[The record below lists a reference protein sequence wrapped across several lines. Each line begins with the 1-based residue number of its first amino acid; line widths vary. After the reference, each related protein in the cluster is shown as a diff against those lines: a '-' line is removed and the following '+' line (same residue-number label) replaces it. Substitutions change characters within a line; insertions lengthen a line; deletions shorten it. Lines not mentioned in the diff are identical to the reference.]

1 MQQLSGM
8 DNLFIQVERQGLP
21 QHIGGV
27 GIFDPSTA
35 AGGKVRFKDIIELF
49 ASRAH
54 LSPIFRRKLVDVP
67 FGLDR
72 PYWVEDE
79 EFDPEFHVRHIALP
93 QPGDWRQLCI
103 VTARIHARPLD
114 MTRPLWEAYV
124 IEGLN
129 NVEGVPPGS
138 FALLTKIHHSGMDG
152 VSGMQF
158 YGALMDATP
167 APRSVEAT
175 PPALERTPSGIELL
189 TKAYINNLRKPMQA
203 LQFVKEALGSRA
215 RLKSGREQRA
225 FHELGDIPM
234 TRFQG
239 KISNSR
245 VVDAVQFDFAHFR
258 AIKNRVVG
266 ATINDVALTVVAG
279 AMRAY
284 LDSKGELPEESL
296 VAGCP
301 VDVREDG
308 ERDAD
313 GNMVGYMYTSM
324 RTDIADPLDRLAA
337 VHEESVSAKAYLT
350 AFGPRTGMHLLDTVP
365 SGIMTLALRAAS
377 ATGLTESSVTNNT
390 VVTNVPGSGATYYLM
405 GAKSVSQMS
414 LGTLLPNVGLFQTV
428 SSQVHDN
435 KGTLSISFVAC
446 RKMMPD
452 PAFYAQCLQESF
464 TALHKAA
471 SAKPTKA
478 AKTTRKKAPRKA
490 KKPAA

>member
-35 AGGKVRFKDIIELF
+35 AGGKVRFKDIVDLF
-49 ASRAH
+49 ASRSH

-72 PYWVEDE
+72 PYWVEDQ

-103 VTARIHARPLD
+103 LTARIHARPLD
-114 MTRPLWEAYV
+114 LSRPLWEAYV

-129 NVEGVPPGS
+129 NVEGVPAGS
-138 FALLTKIHHSGMDG
+138 FALLTKIHHSVMDG

-167 APRSVEAT
+167 APRSVEPT
-175 PPALERTPSGIELL
+175 PQVLERIPSNAELF
-189 TKAYINNLRKPMQA
+189 TKAYINNLRKPKQV
-203 LQFVKEALGSRA
+203 LQFLKEVLGSRA
-215 RLKSGREQRA
+215 RLKSGREQHS
-225 FHELGDIPM
+225 FHELGDIPK

-239 KISNSR
+239 KISKSR

-258 AIKNRVVG
+258 AIKNRIAG

-313 GNMVGYMYTSM
+313 GNMVGYMYISM
-324 RTDIADPLDRLAA
+324 RTDIADPLQRLAA
-337 VHEESVSAKAYLT
+337 VHDESVSAKAYLT
-350 AFGPRTGMHLLDTVP
+350 AFGPRTGIHLLDTVP

-377 ATGLTESSVTNNT
+377 ITGLSDASVTNNT
-390 VVTNVPGSGATYYLM
+390 VVTNVPGAGTSYYLA
-405 GAKSVSQMS
+405 GARSVRQMS
-414 LGTLLPNVGLFQTV
+414 LGTLLPNVGLFQTIT
-428 SSQVHDN
+428 SQVLDN
-435 KGTLSISFVAC
+435 KGTLFISFVAC
-446 RKMMPD
+446 REMLPD
-452 PAFYAQCLQESF
+452 PAFYAQCLRDSF
-464 TALHKAA
+464 AALHKAA
-471 SAKPTKA
+471 RAKPVKQG
-478 AKTTRKKAPRKA
+478 KTSKKRRR
-490 KKPAA
+490 